1 MSVTDLDCAPLV
13 RAACFG
19 PRIRAAM
26 TERARGVSPPPFA
39 SLNLGYATEDAP
51 SNVQENERRLAAAFG
66 IAPESI
72 RWVRQVHGDGIA
84 FAEALPPTVGTGAT
98 IEADAVI
105 AETAGLAAAIKIA
118 DCAPVL
124 VAAEDASAVAA
135 IHAGWRGTAADIVG
149 KTIST
154 LRARHPRARWRAWIG
169 PCIGRGAFEVGPEVV
184 DALVAAGAAPGDFS
198 EPYERAGQS
207 RRRAD
212 LKAILVRQLERAGL
226 DPRQIAVDPA
236 CTFTERER
244 FFSHRRDGRTGRM
257 AALVMIAS

>member
-1 MSVTDLDCAPLV
+1 MSVTDLARAPLV
-13 RAACFG
+13 RVERFG

-26 TERARGVSPPPFA
+26 TTRAGGVSPPPFA
-39 SLNLGYATEDAP
+39 SLNLGYATDDDPA
-51 SNVQENERRLAAAFG
+51 NVAENECRLAAAFG

-105 AETAGLAAAIKIA
+105 CETPGLAAAIKIA

-124 VAAEDASAVAA
+124 VAAEDTSAVAA

-149 KTIST
+149 RTIAT
-154 LRARHPRARWRAWIG
+154 LRARHPQALWRAWIG
-169 PCIGRGAFEVGPEVV
+169 PCIGPDAFEVGPEVV
-184 DALVAAGAAPGDFS
+184 DALVAAGAALGDFS
-198 EPYERAGQS
+198 EPHERAGQ
-207 RRRAD
+207 RRQRAN
-212 LKAILVRQLERAGL
+212 LKAVLVRQLERAGL
-226 DPRQIAVDPA
+226 DPRRIAVDPA

-244 FFSHRRDGRTGRM
+244 FFSHRRDARTGRM
-257 AALVMIAS
+257 AALVMIKP